1 MGSAAGSRATGGV
14 SDPSRCHGVLA
25 CFSSCCS
32 WAPSKAASCLTL
44 LLECRPLVVATHLN
58 SRKGEARCHRARR
71 MLQFGT
77 EPLSR
82 VEVLVNEEKLG
93 LQTGCHFGVNT
104 GRAEKR
110 ILEEER
116 CILAVRCYGHR
127 NLLVLKGKTYP
138 GDTQY

>member
-1 MGSAAGSRATGGV
+1 
-14 SDPSRCHGVLA
+14 
-25 CFSSCCS
+25 
-32 WAPSKAASCLTL
+32 
-44 LLECRPLVVATHLN
+44 
-58 SRKGEARCHRARR
+58 

-82 VEVLVNEEKLG
+82 VEALVNEEKLG
-93 LQTGCHFGVNT
+93 LQTGCHFGVNS

-116 CILAVRCYGHR
+116 CILAVRCCGHR

-138 GDTQY
+138 GDT